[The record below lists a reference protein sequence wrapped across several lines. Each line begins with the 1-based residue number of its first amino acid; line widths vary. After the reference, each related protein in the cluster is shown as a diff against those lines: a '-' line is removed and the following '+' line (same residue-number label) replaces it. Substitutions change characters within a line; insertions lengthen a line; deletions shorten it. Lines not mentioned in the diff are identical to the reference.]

1 MKKLVIL
8 TILLCSGTLIFAQ
21 NKTEL
26 TKHYESYYAEMKK
39 QGDVQGI
46 ISAMTHLNVL
56 SPSKAR
62 KDTLAYVYMSDGKYL
77 QALNTIGIDYNPS
90 DSDIAVEVK
99 AVSLKALSEI
109 ERAVVQFEELYKR
122 DQNAYIAYELA
133 ELSLQL
139 EKLEDT
145 KKYINFGIA
154 NVKDDAVKGFFESQ
168 QPYQVPLK
176 AAFYY
181 LKGLLSFN
189 EDKVENLDS
198 AVNFMNQALQLAPN
212 FNLAKIS
219 KNALLN
225 QKQGATEETKD

>member
-1 MKKLVIL
+1 MKKLVVIV
-8 TILLCSGTLIFAQ
+8 ILLSSTALTVAQ
-21 NKTEL
+21 NNSDL
-26 TKHYESYYAEMKK
+26 IKHYEAYYTQMKK

-46 ISAMTHLNVL
+46 INAMTHLNLL
-56 SPSKAR
+56 SPSKER
-62 KDTLAYVYMSDGKYL
+62 LDTLAYVYMSDGKYL
-77 QALNTIGIDYNPS
+77 QALNTIGIEHDTS

-109 ERAVVQFEELYKR
+109 ERATVQFEELYKR
-122 DQNAYIAYELA
+122 DQNPYLAYELA

-139 EKLEDT
+139 EKLEDA
-145 KKYINFGIA
+145 KKYINYGIA
-154 NVKDDAVKGFFESQ
+154 NVKDDAKKGFYESQ

-189 EDKVENLDS
+189 ENKAENIDT
-198 AVNFMNQALQLAPN
+198 AVNFMNQALQIAPN

-219 KNALLN
+219 KEALIS
-225 QKQGATEETKD
+225 QKQAGAEATKN